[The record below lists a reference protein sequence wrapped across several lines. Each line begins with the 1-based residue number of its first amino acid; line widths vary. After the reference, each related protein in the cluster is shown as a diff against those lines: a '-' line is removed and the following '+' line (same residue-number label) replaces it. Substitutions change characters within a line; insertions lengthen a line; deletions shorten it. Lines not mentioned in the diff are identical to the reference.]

1 MADLRRGWTTGACA
15 AAAARA
21 AFERRVTGRLP
32 DPVAIDLP
40 RGLRA
45 AFPLAGTGAWVGV
58 EKDAGDDPDATH
70 GAVVRARLHTAP
82 PGAGVRFR
90 AGPGVGT
97 VTLPGLPLA
106 VGEPAINPGPRAI
119 IAANLRTVA
128 DEYGLPADIEVEIGI
143 ENGEALALK
152 TANARLGIVGGL
164 SVLGTT
170 GVIVPYSCAAWIH
183 AVHRGVDVARAA
195 GLDRIGA
202 ATGRGSEAALQA
214 LLDLPAHG
222 MIDMGDFAGALL
234 KYLRRRPVAR
244 LSLAGGFGK
253 FSKLAAGHLDLHSGR
268 TPVDIARLAA
278 ELRALGGPDASG
290 APSAGAVLELAGGL
304 PLAQRIA
311 ERARETALAA
321 LAGGTDVDVRVFD
334 RRGRLIGEAGVRPG
348 SKPGCRDKAAV
359 PAARAD
365 G

>member
-1 MADLRRGWTTGACA
+1 MAELRRGWTTGACA

-21 AFERRVTGRLP
+21 AYERLLTGRLP

-45 AFPLAGTGAWVGV
+45 SFPLAESGAWVGV
-58 EKDAGDDPDATH
+58 QKDAGDDPDATH
-70 GAVVRARLHTAP
+70 GAIVRARLRPAP
-82 PGAGVRFR
+82 PGAGLRFR

-119 IAANLRTVA
+119 IAANLRAVA
-128 DEYGLPADIEVEIGI
+128 DEYGLEADIEVEIGI

-152 TANARLGIVGGL
+152 TANARLGIAGGL

-170 GVIVPYSCAAWIH
+170 GVVVPYSCAAWIH

-195 GLDRIGA
+195 GLDHIGA

-214 LLDLPAHG
+214 LLGLPPHG

-253 FSKLAAGHLDLHSGR
+253 LSKLAAGQMDLHSDR
-268 TPVDIARLAA
+268 APVDIARLAA
-278 ELRALGGPDASG
+278 ELAALGGPDARG
-290 APSAGAVLELAGGL
+290 APSAGAVLALAGGL
-304 PLAQRIA
+304 PLARRIA
-311 ERARETALAA
+311 EQAREAA
-321 LAGGTDVDVRVFD
+321 LAVLAGGMEVDVRVFD
-334 RRGRLIGEAGVRPG
+334 RSGRLVGAAGVP
-348 SKPGCRDKAAV
+348 
-359 PAARAD
+359 
-365 G
+365 

>member
-1 MADLRRGWTTGACA
+1 MAELRRGWTTGACA

-32 DPVAIDLP
+32 DPVSIDLP

-45 AFPLAGTGAWVGV
+45 SFPLAETGEWVGV

-70 GAVVRARLHTAP
+70 GAIVRARLHPAP

-119 IAANLRTVA
+119 VAGNLRTVA
-128 DEYGLPADIEVEIGI
+128 DDYGLAADIEVEVGIG
-143 ENGEALALK
+143 NGEALALK
-152 TANARLGIVGGL
+152 TANERLGIVGGL

-170 GVIVPYSCAAWIH
+170 GVVIPYSCAAWIH

-195 GLDRIGA
+195 SLDHIGA

-214 LLDLPAHG
+214 LLGLPAHA

-234 KYLRRRPVAR
+234 KYLSRRPVAR

-253 FSKLAAGHLDLHSGR
+253 LSKLAAGHLDLHSDR
-268 TPVDIARLAA
+268 SAVDIPRLAA
-278 ELRALGGPDASG
+278 ELKALGGPDASG
-290 APSAGAVLELAGGL
+290 ARSAGAVLELAGGL
-304 PLAQRIA
+304 PLARRIA
-311 ERARETALAA
+311 GQARETALAA
-321 LAGGTDVDVRVFD
+321 LAGGTQVDVRVID
-334 RRGRLIGEAGVRPG
+334 RRGRVIGEAGANRG
-348 SKPGCRDKAAV
+348 SGPE
-359 PAARAD
+359 
-365 G
+365 

>member
-1 MADLRRGWTTGACA
+1 MAELRRGWTTGACA

-21 AFERRVTGRLP
+21 AYERLLTGRLP

-45 AFPLAGTGAWVGV
+45 SFPLAETGEWVGV
-58 EKDAGDDPDATH
+58 RKDAGDDPDATH
-70 GAVVRARLHTAP
+70 GAIVRARLHPAP

-90 AGPGVGT
+90 AGPGVGA

-119 IAANLRTVA
+119 IAANLRAAA
-128 DEYGLPADIEVEIGI
+128 DEYGLAADLEAEIGI
-143 ENGEALALK
+143 EGGEALARG

-170 GVIVPYSCAAWIH
+170 GVVIPYSCAAWIH

-195 GLDRIGA
+195 GLDHIGA

-214 LLDLPAHG
+214 RLGLPDHA

-234 KYLRRRPVAR
+234 NYLRRRPVAR

-253 FSKLAAGHLDLHSGR
+253 LSKLAAGHPDLHSDR
-268 TPVDIARLAA
+268 SAVDIPRLAA
-278 ELRALGGPDASG
+278 ELKALGGPDASG
-290 APSAGAVLELAGGL
+290 AASAGAVLALAGGL
-304 PLAQRIA
+304 PLAGRIA
-311 ERARETALAA
+311 GQARETALAA
-321 LAGGTDVDVRVFD
+321 LAGGADVDVRVFD
-334 RRGRLIGEAGVRPG
+334 RRGRLIGEAGVR
-348 SKPGCRDKAAV
+348 
-359 PAARAD
+359 
-365 G
+365 

>member
-1 MADLRRGWTTGACA
+1 MVDLRRGWTTGACA

-21 AFERRVTGRLP
+21 ACERLFTGRLP

-40 RGLRA
+40 HGLRA
-45 AFPLAGTGAWVGV
+45 SFPLTETGAWVGV
-58 EKDAGDDPDATH
+58 RKDAGDDPDTTH
-70 GAVVRARLHTAP
+70 GAIVRARLRPAP
-82 PGAGVRFR
+82 PGTGVAFR

-106 VGEPAINPGPRAI
+106 VGEPAINPGPRAMV
-119 IAANLRTVA
+119 AANLRAVA
-128 DEYGLPADIEVEIGI
+128 DEYGMTADLTVEIGI
-143 ENGEALALK
+143 EGGEALAHR

-170 GVIVPYSCAAWIH
+170 GVVIPYSCAAWVH

-195 GLDRIGA
+195 GLDHVGA

-214 LLDLPAHG
+214 RLGLPDHA

-234 KYLRRRPVAR
+234 KYLRRKPVAR

-253 FSKLAAGHLDLHSGR
+253 LSKLAAGHLDLHADRS
-268 TPVDIARLAA
+268 PVDIPRLAA
-278 ELRALGGPDASG
+278 ELTALGGPDASG
-290 APSAGAVLELAGGL
+290 VVSAGAVLALAGDL

-311 ERARETALAA
+311 EQARETARAV
-321 LAGGTDVDVRVFD
+321 LAGGTEVDVHIFD
-334 RRGRLIGEAGVRPG
+334 RRGRLVGTAPCGQTAGYCSPSV
-348 SKPGCRDKAAV
+348 SITAV
-359 PAARAD
+359 
-365 G
+365 

>member
-1 MADLRRGWTTGACA
+1 MAELRRGWTTGACA

-21 AFERRVTGRLP
+21 ACERLFTGRLP
-32 DPVAIDLP
+32 DPVTIDLP
-40 RGLRA
+40 RGLKA
-45 AFPLAGTGAWVGV
+45 SFALAETGAWIGV

-70 GAVVRARLHTAP
+70 GAIVRARLHPAP
-82 PGAGVRFR
+82 PGSGVRFR

-119 IAANLRTVA
+119 IADNLRAVA
-128 DEYGLPADIEVEIGI
+128 DEYGLPADIEAEIGI
-143 ENGEALALK
+143 GNGEALALK
-152 TANARLGIVGGL
+152 TANARLGIEGGL

-170 GVIVPYSCAAWIH
+170 GVVIPYSCAAWIH

-202 ATGRGSEAALQA
+202 ATGRGSEEALQA
-214 LLDLPAHG
+214 LLGLPAHG

-253 FSKLAAGHLDLHSGR
+253 LSKLAAGHLDLHSDR
-268 TPVDIARLAA
+268 APVDIPRLAA
-278 ELRALGGPDASG
+278 ELEGARRAGRARG
-290 APSAGAVLELAGGL
+290 AQRGCGAGAGRQPAARPAHRRAGARDG
-304 PLAQRIA
+304 AR
-311 ERARETALAA
+311 RARRRH
-321 LAGGTDVDVRVFD
+321 GSRCPRVRPAWPV
-334 RRGRLIGEAGVRPG
+334 IGEAGVNRRG
-348 SKPGCRDKAAV
+348 DLHAGIDLLGAGLA
-359 PAARAD
+359 PAA
-365 G
+365 